1 MDKISTVCIIDDDPI
16 FIYGTKRIMKNIGF
30 DGEIIVYNN
39 GQDAMDGLVEI
50 AKENGKLPSLIL
62 LDLNMPIMNGL
73 EFLEEYR
80 KIPVDQKNGVV
91 LYVISSSVDPIDC
104 EKVKSFDDVKNYI
117 LKPFTPDDLNQIMSQ
132 RTSKL

>member
-1 MDKISTVCIIDDDPI
+1 MDKIATVCIIDDDRI

-30 DGEIIVYNN
+30 DGNIIVYNN

-50 AKENGKLPSLIL
+50 AEQNGKLPSLIL

-80 KIPVDQKNGVV
+80 KIPIDQKNEVV

-104 EKVKSFDDVKNYI
+104 EKVKSFDEVKNYI
-117 LKPFTPDDLNQIMSQ
+117 LKPVTPNDLAKILNKKTTPQ
-132 RTSKL
+132 